1 MSGWSVGY
9 TNKQHESL
17 FIARFMLALAN
28 REPKVWRDLMIY
40 TLLAWKHK
48 PDTALCLDSV
58 TNFDL
63 NLVSVNNI
71 SFYLPNYH
79 KNYIVI

>member
-1 MSGWSVGY
+1 MSGWLVGY

-17 FIARFMLALAN
+17 FIARFMLALAH
-28 REPKVWRDLMIY
+28 REHGIEPKVWRDLMIY

-63 NLVSVNNI
+63 ILVSVNI
-71 SFYLPNYH
+71 LF
-79 KNYIVI
+79 